1 MEGQLENKG
10 HSVECPFV
18 IWLQEQIN
26 HAQKEILD
34 LVELAYLGRLDRE
47 VVLKL
52 TSRIKRELQD
62 LARNAARE
70 LQFYEIKE
78 MRRVRYGE

>member
-1 MEGQLENKG
+1 
-10 HSVECPFV
+10 
-18 IWLQEQIN
+18 
-26 HAQKEILD
+26 LD

>member
-10 HSVECPFV
+10 HSTECPFV